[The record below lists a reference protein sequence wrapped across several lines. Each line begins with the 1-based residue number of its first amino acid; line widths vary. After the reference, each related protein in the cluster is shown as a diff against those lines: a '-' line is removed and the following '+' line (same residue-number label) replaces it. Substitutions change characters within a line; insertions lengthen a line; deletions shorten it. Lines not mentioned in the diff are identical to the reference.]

1 MFKKLALLIFC
12 ILLVAAAGCSAQSQ
26 SETNPP
32 ADAAKAKAVMNDFQ
46 KLTQKD
52 AGVDEIAGFL
62 ADNITYVSEE
72 DASKLVDQFEQ
83 IQKDRISELETLFFE
98 DTIQRKINSEYS
110 SITAGNEI
118 KDTELKELLAKTK
131 NSGYK
136 VETAE
141 GTYFPIIDYSFYK
154 KFRDS
159 VTPDLKD
166 YIDIMTKESDKVPAK
181 DAALVIG
188 WDDVLN
194 RALDMEEFLN
204 EHQDS
209 MKADEVKELYK
220 KYFTFTLYG
229 LNNTPLF
236 SYGSNTMDTEARE
249 VYEKVVKDTGNS
261 EFLKTLGEYMTLIK
275 NNNYTLNDEITQ
287 YRDNVING
295 LK

>member
-1 MFKKLALLIFC
+1 MFKKFVLIIFC
-12 ILLVAAAGCSAQSQ
+12 VLLVAAAGCSAQNQ
-26 SETNPP
+26 SEPNSPV
-32 ADAAKAKAVMNDFQ
+32 DAEKAKAVMSDFQ
-46 KLTQKD
+46 NLTQED
-52 AGVDEIAGFL
+52 ASVEEIAGFL

-83 IQKDRISELETLFFE
+83 IQKDRLSELETLFFE
-98 DTIQRKINSEYS
+98 DTTQNKINSEYS
-110 SITAGNEI
+110 SITAGTEV
-118 KDTELKELLAKTK
+118 KDAELKELLAQTK

-154 KFRDS
+154 PFRDS
-159 VTPDLKD
+159 VTPDFKD
-166 YIDIMTKESDKVPAK
+166 YINIMTKESDKVPAK

-209 MKADEVKELYK
+209 MKADEVRELYK

-236 SYGSNTMDTEARE
+236 SYGSNNMDTEARE
-249 VYEKVVKDTGNS
+249 VYERVVKDTGNS

-287 YRDNVING
+287 YRDNVIKG
-295 LK
+295 L

>member
-1 MFKKLALLIFC
+1 MFKKIALLIFC
-12 ILLVAAAGCSAQSQ
+12 ILLVAAAGCSAQNQ
-26 SETNPP
+26 SETNSPV
-32 ADAAKAKAVMNDFQ
+32 DAAKAKAVMNDFQ
-46 KLTQKD
+46 NLTQND
-52 AGVDEIAGFL
+52 AGVEEIAGFI

-83 IQKDRISELETLFFE
+83 IQKDKISELETLFFD
-98 DTIQRKINSEYS
+98 DTMQSKIISEYS

-154 KFRDS
+154 EFRDN
-159 VTPDLKD
+159 VAPDLKD
-166 YIDIMTKESDKVPAK
+166 YINIMAVESDKVPAK

-194 RALDMEEFLN
+194 RALDMEEFLS

-236 SYGSNTMDTEARE
+236 SYGSNTMDAEARE

-287 YRDNVING
+287 YRDNVIKG